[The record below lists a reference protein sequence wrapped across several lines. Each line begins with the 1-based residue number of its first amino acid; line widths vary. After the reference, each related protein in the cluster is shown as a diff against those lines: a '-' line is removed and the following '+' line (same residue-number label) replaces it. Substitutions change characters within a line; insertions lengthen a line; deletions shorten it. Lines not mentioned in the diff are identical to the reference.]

1 MLKISLLINRGLLF
15 LIVCAA
21 LFSSC
26 GVMREAAVAPSHRRL
41 SQSERE
47 HISRQ
52 LGMPLSGRENP
63 VLMREVASWAGTPY
77 RYGGSSRSGADC
89 SGFVWNVYRSVYG
102 KNLPRTTETMARETR
117 RIRQHRLREGDLVFF
132 RTSGRKLS
140 HVGIYLGNG
149 HFAHVSS
156 SRGFIINELDERYY
170 ARRFARGGRPWL
182 QKQPP

>member
-1 MLKISLLINRGLLF
+1 MGSRRINRSLLF
-15 LIVCAA
+15 LIVVAA
-21 LFSSC
+21 VLSSC
-26 GVMREAAVAPSHRRL
+26 GVKREAAVAPSLRRL
-41 SQSERE
+41 SQSERA

-52 LGMPLSGRENP
+52 LGMPLSGNENP
-63 VLMREVASWAGTPY
+63 ALMREVASWAGTPY

-89 SGFVWNVYRSVYG
+89 SGFVWTVYRSVYG
-102 KNLPRTTETMARETR
+102 KSLPRTTGAIARETR

-156 SRGFIINELDERYY
+156 SRGFIINELNEPYY
-170 ARRFARGGRPWL
+170 ARRFARGGRP
-182 QKQPP
+182 